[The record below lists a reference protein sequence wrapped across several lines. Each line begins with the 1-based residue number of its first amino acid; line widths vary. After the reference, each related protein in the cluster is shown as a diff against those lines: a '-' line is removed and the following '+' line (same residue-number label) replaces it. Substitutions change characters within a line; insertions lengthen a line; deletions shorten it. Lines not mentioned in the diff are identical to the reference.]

1 MGLLGE
7 PIGIEFDCIKPM
19 INSAIMQI
27 PKNSHPSPKG
37 FQRILEFFFRPTIQ
51 LGTKEI
57 LILFRSLVFLV
68 IVVLLFFNE
77 KNNQALFQSRVDVFL
92 FLFACSIVGLAFMAP
107 RWFENKAILS
117 TLFVADT
124 FFITA
129 GLYLSG
135 IRDTDLF
142 LIFFTT
148 VFISALSQDV
158 KSVFFV
164 AIVACALYVFL
175 QYKTTGEFMNTDTV
189 SLVRFPFLFLAAAM
203 SGFLAM
209 ETKKHED
216 EKKRLEGI
224 NVILAGQA
232 DASIQKM
239 TEMNR
244 RLKALLEYHH
254 CVLASIKTGLVVVQN
269 DGKVRTFNSGARQI
283 TGCVEAE
290 MAERKLEDF
299 PENLTPVA
307 DALQRTLLEGKT
319 YVQDHLDIKTTRN
332 ENVPVTLE
340 TSVLKAGNGEVIGAI
355 ATLKDMTLL
364 RQMETQLIR
373 SERFSALGEMAAGVA
388 HEIKNPLNAIM
399 GFSQRL
405 YEKLQEVSLKKY
417 AEIISE
423 EVRRMDTIVND
434 VLEYS
439 RPDRVHKMPCDVRQV
454 LEETLSFL
462 DEKLEKA
469 AVRVE
474 RDYSPQMP
482 AIPLDV
488 PKVRQVVLNLVL
500 NAIQAM
506 PRGGKLILRT
516 RLIDGLVPDAG
527 SAENQAV
534 LYERLFLQEK
544 MLSIQVEDTG
554 CGIPKENMG
563 KLFHPFFTTK
573 TTGTG
578 LGLSICHKIIH
589 SHGGSL
595 DVDSVVGKGSIFT
608 IRLPME
614 EK

>member
-1 MGLLGE
+1 MKLDCLLA
-7 PIGIEFDCIKPM
+7 M
-19 INSAIMQI
+19 INTATLEI
-27 PKNSHPSPKG
+27 PQSSNPLRAPFHGSFG
-37 FQRILEFFFRPTIQ
+37 TCTRTTRQ

-68 IVVLLFFNE
+68 IVVLLLFNE
-77 KNNQALFQSRVDVFL
+77 KNSQAIYETRVDIFL
-92 FLFACSIVGLAFMAP
+92 SLFAFSIVGIFFVGTK
-107 RWFENKAILS
+107 WFENKSLLS

-124 FFITA
+124 LFITA

-158 KSVFFV
+158 KSVFSV
-164 AIVACALYVFL
+164 AIVACALYLFL
-175 QYKTTGEFMNTDTV
+175 QYKTTGEFVVSDTV

-216 EKKRLEGI
+216 ERKRLTGM

-232 DASIQKM
+232 DASILKM

-244 RLKALLEYHH
+244 KLKSLLEYHH
-254 CVLASIKTGLVVVQN
+254 CVLSSITTGLVVVQS
-269 DGKVRTFNSGARQI
+269 DGKIRTFNSGARQI
-283 TGCVEAE
+283 TGCIEAE
-290 MAERKLEDF
+290 MAEKKLEEF
-299 PENLTPVA
+299 PENLRPVGE
-307 DALQRTLLEGKT
+307 ALQRTLSEGKT
-319 YVQDHLDIKTTRN
+319 YVQDHLDLKTTRG
-332 ENVPVTLE
+332 ETVPVILE
-340 TSVLKAGNGEVIGAI
+340 TSVLRAGNGVVVGAI

-405 YEKLQEVSLKKY
+405 SDKLQEASLKKY
-417 AEIISE
+417 ADIISE

-439 RPDRVHKMPCDVRQV
+439 RPDRVHKTPVDVHQV

-462 DEKLEKA
+462 NEKLEKGG
-469 AVRVE
+469 VSVE
-474 RDYSPQMP
+474 RFYSEEL
-482 AIPLDV
+482 PLISMDV
-488 PKVRQVVLNLVL
+488 PKIRQVVLNLIL
-500 NAIQAM
+500 NALQAM
-506 PRGGKLILRT
+506 PQGGKLTLKTQVIEGL
-516 RLIDGLVPDAG
+516 LPDFAGGQAPDGLF
-527 SAENQAV
+527 
-534 LYERLFLQEK
+534 ERLFLQQK
-544 MLSIQVEDTG
+544 VLSIHIGDTG
-554 CGIPKENMG
+554 CGIPKENLG

-578 LGLSICHKIIH
+578 LGLSICHKIVH

-595 DVDSVVGKGSIFT
+595 DVDSELGKGSAFI
-608 IRLPME
+608 IHLPLE
-614 EK
+614 IN

>member
-1 MGLLGE
+1 
-7 PIGIEFDCIKPM
+7 M
-19 INSAIMQI
+19 INTATLEI
-27 PKNSHPSPKG
+27 PPNPMPSQATFPARLG
-37 FQRILEFFFRPTIQ
+37 FFNRLTFQ

-57 LILFRSLVFLV
+57 LILFRALVFFV
-68 IVVLLFFNE
+68 IVVLLSFNG
-77 KNNQALFQSRVDVFL
+77 KNNQAVLQLHVEVFL
-92 FLFACSIVGLAFMAP
+92 SLFACSIVGMIFLGK

-117 TLFVADT
+117 AFFVADI

-135 IRDTDLF
+135 LRDTDLF

-158 KSVFFV
+158 KSVFSV
-164 AIVACALYVFL
+164 AVVACALYVFL
-175 QYKTTGEFMNTDTV
+175 QYKTTGEFVASDTV
-189 SLVRFPFLFLAAAM
+189 SLIRFPFLFLAAAM

-216 EKKRLEGI
+216 EKKRLEGM
-224 NVILAGQA
+224 NAILAGQA

-239 TEMNR
+239 TEINR
-244 RLKALLEYHH
+244 KLKSLLEYHH
-254 CVLASIKTGLVVVQN
+254 SVLSSIKTGLVVVQK

-290 MAERKLEDF
+290 MAEKKLEEF
-299 PENLTPVA
+299 PPNLQPVA
-307 DALQRTLLEGKT
+307 EALQRTLLEGKT
-319 YVQDHLDIKTTRN
+319 YVQDQLDLKTTRN
-332 ENVPVTLE
+332 ESIPVTLE
-340 TSVLKAGNGEVIGAI
+340 TSVLKAGNGEVVGAI

-405 YEKLQEVSLKKY
+405 SDKLQEASLKKY
-417 AEIISE
+417 ADVISE

-439 RPDRVHKMPCDVRQV
+439 RPDKVHKTPTDVHQL
-454 LEETLSFL
+454 LEETLDFL
-462 DEKLEKA
+462 KDKLEKA
-469 AVRVE
+469 GVSVE
-474 RDYSPQMP
+474 RAYADKLPVVSFD
-482 AIPLDV
+482 L
-488 PKVRQVVLNLVL
+488 PKIRQVVLNLVL
-500 NAIQAM
+500 NAVQAM
-506 PRGGKLILRT
+506 PQGGKVTLRT
-516 RLIDGLVPDAG
+516 RLTEGLVPDAAAPATAA
-527 SAENQAV
+527 SV
-534 LYERLFLQEK
+534 YEQLFLQQK
-544 MLSIQVEDTG
+544 VLSIMVEDTG

-573 TTGTG
+573 ITGTG
-578 LGLSICHKIIH
+578 LGLSICHKIVA

-595 DVDSVVGKGSIFT
+595 DVDSVVGKGSVFT
-608 IRLPME
+608 IHLPVE
-614 EK
+614 QE

>member
-1 MGLLGE
+1 M
-7 PIGIEFDCIKPM
+7 
-19 INSAIMQI
+19 
-27 PKNSHPSPKG
+27 
-37 FQRILEFFFRPTIQ
+37 
-51 LGTKEI
+51 
-57 LILFRSLVFLV
+57 V

-77 KNNQALFQSRVDVFL
+77 KNNQAVFQNRVDIFL
-92 FLFACSIVGLAFMAP
+92 SLFACSIMGMIFMGS
-107 RWFENKAILS
+107 RWFENKTILS
-117 TLFVADT
+117 TLFVADIL
-124 FFITA
+124 FITV

-135 IRDTDLF
+135 IQETDLF

-148 VFISALSQDV
+148 VFISALSHDV
-158 KSVFFV
+158 KSVFSV

-175 QYKTTGEFMNTDTV
+175 QYKTTGEFIASDTA
-189 SLVRFPFLFLAAAM
+189 SLIRFPFLFLAAAM

-209 ETKKHED
+209 ETEKHEG
-216 EKKRLEGI
+216 EKKKMEEM

-239 TEMNR
+239 TEINR
-244 RLKALLEYHH
+244 KLKSLLEYHH
-254 CVLASIKTGLVVVQN
+254 CVLASIKSGLIVVQN

-290 MAERKLEDF
+290 MAEKHLGEF
-299 PENLTPVA
+299 PENLQPVA

-319 YVQDHLDIKTTRN
+319 YVQDHLEIKTARN
-332 ENVPVTLE
+332 ESVPVTLE
-340 TSVLKAGNGEVIGAI
+340 TSVLKAGNGEVVGAI

-405 YEKLQEVSLKKY
+405 SDKLQEPSLRKY
-417 AEIISE
+417 ADIISE

-439 RPDRVHKMPCDVRQV
+439 RPDRIHKSPSDVRQV

-462 DEKLEKA
+462 GEKLEKA
-469 AVRVE
+469 KVDVE
-474 RDYSPQMP
+474 RAYAPNLPSV
-482 AIPLDV
+482 PLDV
-488 PKVRQVVLNLVL
+488 PKVRQVVLNLIL

-506 PRGGKLILRT
+506 PRGGKLTLRT
-516 RLIDGLVPDAG
+516 RLIDGLAPETDKVD
-527 SAENQAV
+527 NKAV
-534 LYERLFLQEK
+534 FFERLFLQQK
-544 MLSIQVEDTG
+544 MLSIEVGDTG

-578 LGLSICHKIIH
+578 LGLSICHKIIQ

-595 DVDSVVGKGSIFT
+595 DVDSVVGKGSVFI
-608 IRLPME
+608 IRLPM
-614 EK
+614 

>member
-1 MGLLGE
+1 LIIL
-7 PIGIEFDCIKPM
+7 KAM
-19 INSAIMQI
+19 INTATLEI
-27 PKNSHPSPKG
+27 PKNSHPLSSSFHG
-37 FQRILEFFFRPTIQ
+37 RFGALTRPALQ

-77 KNNQALFQSRVDVFL
+77 KNNQAIYQARVEIFL
-92 FLFACSIVGLAFMAP
+92 ALFAFSIAGMFFMAP
-107 RWFENKAILS
+107 ERFENKGLLS
-117 TLFVADT
+117 SLFVADT
-124 FFITA
+124 LFITA

-158 KSVFFV
+158 KSVFSV
-164 AIVACALYVFL
+164 AIVACALYLFL
-175 QYKTTGEFMNTDTV
+175 QYKTTGEFMASDTV

-216 EKKRLEGI
+216 ERKRLQGM
-224 NVILAGQA
+224 NLILAGQV
-232 DASIQKM
+232 DTSILKM

-244 RLKALLEYHH
+244 KLKTLLEYHH
-254 CVLASIKTGLVVVQN
+254 CVLSSIKTGLVVVQN

-283 TGCVEAE
+283 TGFIEAE
-290 MAERKLEDF
+290 MAERKLEEF
-299 PENLTPVA
+299 PENLRPVA
-307 DALQRTLLEGKT
+307 EALQRTLAEGKT
-319 YVQDHLDIKTTRN
+319 YVQDHLDLKTTRN
-332 ENVPVTLE
+332 ESVPVTME
-340 TSVLKAGNGEVIGAI
+340 TSVLRAGNGEVVGAI

-405 YEKLQEVSLKKY
+405 SDKLQETSLKKY

-439 RPDRVHKMPCDVRQV
+439 RPDRVHKTPVDVHQV

-462 DEKLEKA
+462 GEKLEKGGVA
-469 AVRVE
+469 VE
-474 RDYSPQMP
+474 RSYFEGLPPVAM
-482 AIPLDV
+482 DV
-488 PKVRQVVLNLVL
+488 PKIRQVVLNLVL
-500 NAIQAM
+500 NALQAM
-506 PRGGKLILRT
+506 PRGGKLTLKTQVIE
-516 RLIDGLVPDAG
+516 GLLPDAVG
-527 SAENQAV
+527 TESQDA
-534 LYERLFLQEK
+534 LFERVFLQQK
-544 MLSIQVEDTG
+544 VLSIQVGDTG
-554 CGIPKENMG
+554 CGIPKENLG

-578 LGLSICHKIIH
+578 LGLSICHKIVH

-595 DVDSVVGKGSIFT
+595 DVDSEVGKGSVFIV
-608 IRLPME
+608 RLPME
-614 EK
+614 DN

>member
-1 MGLLGE
+1 
-7 PIGIEFDCIKPM
+7 M
-19 INSAIMQI
+19 INTATLEI
-27 PKNSHPSPKG
+27 PKNSHPLSSSFHG
-37 FQRILEFFFRPTIQ
+37 RFGALTRPALQ

-77 KNNQALFQSRVDVFL
+77 KNNQAIYQARVEIFL
-92 FLFACSIVGLAFMAP
+92 ALFAFSIAGMFFMAP
-107 RWFENKAILS
+107 ERFENKGLLS
-117 TLFVADT
+117 SLFVADT
-124 FFITA
+124 LFITA

-158 KSVFFV
+158 KSVFSV
-164 AIVACALYVFL
+164 AIVACALYLFL
-175 QYKTTGEFMNTDTV
+175 QYKTTGEFMASDTV

-216 EKKRLEGI
+216 ERKRLQGM
-224 NVILAGQA
+224 NLILAGQV
-232 DASIQKM
+232 DTSILKM

-244 RLKALLEYHH
+244 KLKTLLEYHH
-254 CVLASIKTGLVVVQN
+254 CVLSSIKTGLVVVQN

-283 TGCVEAE
+283 TGFIEAE
-290 MAERKLEDF
+290 MAERKLEEF
-299 PENLTPVA
+299 PENLRPVA
-307 DALQRTLLEGKT
+307 EALQRTLAEGKT
-319 YVQDHLDIKTTRN
+319 YVQDHLDLKTTRN
-332 ENVPVTLE
+332 ESVPVTME
-340 TSVLKAGNGEVIGAI
+340 TSVLRAGNGEVVGAI

-405 YEKLQEVSLKKY
+405 SDKLQETSLKKY

-439 RPDRVHKMPCDVRQV
+439 RPDRVHKTPVDVHQV

-462 DEKLEKA
+462 GEKLEKGGVA
-469 AVRVE
+469 VE
-474 RDYSPQMP
+474 RSYFEGLPPVAM
-482 AIPLDV
+482 DV
-488 PKVRQVVLNLVL
+488 PKIRQVVLNLVL
-500 NAIQAM
+500 NALQAM
-506 PRGGKLILRT
+506 PRGGKLTLKTQVIE
-516 RLIDGLVPDAG
+516 GLLPDAVG
-527 SAENQAV
+527 TESQDA
-534 LYERLFLQEK
+534 LFERVFLQQK
-544 MLSIQVEDTG
+544 VLSIQVGDTG
-554 CGIPKENMG
+554 CGIPKENLG

-578 LGLSICHKIIH
+578 LGLSICHKIVH

-595 DVDSVVGKGSIFT
+595 DVDSEVGKGSVFIV
-608 IRLPME
+608 RLPME
-614 EK
+614 DN